1 MLQISVSHCS
11 PIAYTAPR
19 CLISCPESEVD
30 LRKGVFKLSKDRICG
45 SSPGKRFGF
54 FVVFGEVGVDSG
66 LKLSHR
72 REASASNGLCSDRSK
87 EALDHVEPGTASG
100 SEMKMKAGM
109 TQQPAMDFRGFMG
122 GIVVNDEVKLA
133 FPIIGERGV
142 DTSQEGQEFLVAV
155 TLVAQNQN
163 SSGGRIVSGKKRK
176 SPVTHIIMS
185 LTLGQTGTQWQN
197 GLAALERLSLALLI
211 DTKHNG
217 FIGRIQIKPHNITHL
232 LYKHRVGT
240 QLEGVHPMGFEPK
253 GAPNSQHRM
262 LRNDSF
268 FSHETA
274 APVGSSPWSGLQ
286 RLSENLL
293 DLLVVDAS
301 RSSAAGR
308 ISQRLDL
315 LASITA
321 APLANRGQ
329 SDSFTSG
336 DLGVTQP
343 SRGFQND
350 PRPQRSALVGLGP
363 VRYQGKFFLFR
374 RA

>member
-1 MLQISVSHCS
+1 
-11 PIAYTAPR
+11 
-19 CLISCPESEVD
+19 
-30 LRKGVFKLSKDRICG
+30 
-45 SSPGKRFGF
+45 
-54 FVVFGEVGVDSG
+54 
-66 LKLSHR
+66 
-72 REASASNGLCSDRSK
+72 
-87 EALDHVEPGTASG
+87 
-100 SEMKMKAGM
+100 MKAWM
-109 TQQPAMDFRGFMG
+109 MQQPAMDFWGFMG

-155 TLVAQNQN
+155 TLVAPTQN
-163 SSGGRIVSGKKRK
+163 SSGGRIVSGKQRK

-217 FIGRIQIKPHNITHL
+217 FIGRIQIKPHNIAHL

-262 LRNDSF
+262 LRNASF

-329 SDSFTSG
+329 RDSFTSG

-350 PRPQRSALVGLGP
+350 PRPQRIALVGLGP

-374 RA
+374 GA